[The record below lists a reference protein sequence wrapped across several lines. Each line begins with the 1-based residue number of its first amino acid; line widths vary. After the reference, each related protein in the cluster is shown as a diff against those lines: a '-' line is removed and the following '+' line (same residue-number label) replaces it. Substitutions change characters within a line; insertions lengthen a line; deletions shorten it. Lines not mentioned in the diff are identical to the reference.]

1 MPFKSLAW
9 VRNHKMR
16 IETPVWAVH
25 GRRAITECVCVSLGF
40 HTDVHQ
46 LLDQSDMITE
56 KTLPEFNW
64 NLIIIIQRSEK
75 PSLQLFDVD

>member
-9 VRNHKMR
+9 VHNHNMR

-25 GRRAITECVCVSLGF
+25 CRRAITECVCVSFGF
-40 HTDVHQ
+40 HTDVH
-46 LLDQSDMITE
+46 QSDMITE

-64 NLIIIIQRSEK
+64 NLIIIFQRSEK
-75 PSLQLFDVD
+75 PSLQLFDLD